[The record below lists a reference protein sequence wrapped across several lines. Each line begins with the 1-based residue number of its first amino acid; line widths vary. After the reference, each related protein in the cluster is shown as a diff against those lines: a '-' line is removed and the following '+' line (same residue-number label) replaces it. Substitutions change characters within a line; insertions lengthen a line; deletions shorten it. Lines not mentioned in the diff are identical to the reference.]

1 MVRQMISR
9 FIVIFKNEKGG
20 TKLTFDSGAQRSMLD
35 YDSNFNERE
44 RERERERE
52 ISRERF
58 SKHFNESDIDL

>member
-35 YDSNFNERE
+35 YDSDFNERE
-44 RERERERE
+44 RER
-52 ISRERF
+52 
-58 SKHFNESDIDL
+58 DLKGKIFQSILTKVI

>member
-35 YDSNFNERE
+35 YDSDFNERE
-44 RERERERE
+44 RER
-52 ISRERF
+52 
-58 SKHFNESDIDL
+58 DLKGKIFKAF